1 MDNNFENEN
10 KIEEIE
16 ETVPEKSPKKSSLI
30 QSIIEN
36 LEVVVCAACAVILI
50 FTLGFRVCSVNG
62 TSMYPTLNHED
73 KLLVSNLFYT
83 PERGDIIVFHMT
95 GEVGEKFNE
104 PLVKRVIATGGE
116 WIDINFDTW
125 EIRVADNPQMENA
138 IVIDEPYIYLGELP
152 KYYSMQ
158 FPTQVP
164 EGHLFVMGDN
174 RYGSADSRS
183 SMCGFVDERRVMGK
197 VVMRLYPFDKIE
209 YN

>member
-1 MDNNFENEN
+1 MDNNFENELEN
-10 KIEEIE
+10 KNKPVEE
-16 ETVPEKSPKKSSLI
+16 KAPKNKSSFLK
-30 QSIIEN
+30 SIIEN

-50 FTLGFRVCSVNG
+50 FTMGFRVCAVNG
-62 TSMYPTLNHED
+62 TSMFPTLDHED

-104 PLVKRVIATGGE
+104 PLVKRVIAKGGE
-116 WIDINFDTW
+116 WLDINFDTW

-138 IVIDEPYIYLGELP
+138 TVIDEPYIYLGELP
-152 KYYSMQ
+152 RYYGMQ
-158 FPTQVP
+158 FPLQVP

-183 SMCGFVDERRVMGK
+183 SLCGFVDERRVMGK

>member
-1 MDNNFENEN
+1 MDNNFENELEN
-10 KIEEIE
+10 KNKPVEEKA
-16 ETVPEKSPKKSSLI
+16 PENKSSFLK
-30 QSIIEN
+30 SIIEN

-50 FTLGFRVCSVNG
+50 FTMGLRVCAVNG
-62 TSMYPTLNHED
+62 TSMFPTLDHED

-104 PLVKRVIATGGE
+104 PLVKRVIAKGGE
-116 WIDINFDTW
+116 WLDINFDTW

-138 IVIDEPYIYLGELP
+138 TVIDEPYIYLGELP
-152 KYYSMQ
+152 RYYGMQ
-158 FPTQVP
+158 FPLQVP

-183 SMCGFVDERRVMGK
+183 SLCGFVDERRVMGK

>member
-10 KIEEIE
+10 NFNKE
-16 ETVPEKSPKKSSLI
+16 ETTPENKGSFLR
-30 QSIIEN
+30 SIVEN

-50 FTLGFRVCSVNG
+50 FTLGFRVCAVNG
-62 TSMYPTLNHED
+62 TSMYPTLGHED

-95 GEVGEKFNE
+95 GELGEKFNE

-116 WIDINFDTW
+116 WLDIDFNTW
-125 EIRVADNPQMENA
+125 VIRVADNPQMENA
-138 IVIDEPYIYLGELP
+138 TVIEEPYIYLGELP
-152 KYYSMQ
+152 RYYGMQ
-158 FPTQVP
+158 FPLQVP

-197 VVMRLYPFDKIE
+197 VLMRLYPFEKIE